1 MHASGVRASIR
12 SISVALGKSI
22 AESEMMTSDLDA
34 PPRASGPYDW
44 LWTAVFLSKIVAA
57 SAKMTPARINPCPPE
72 PENRISYRPL
82 IPLRPPL
89 FLLLQ
94 PRDHPVV
101 GLAVFGE
108 PLLLVENAHGEPPGG
123 LLRRQLVERDGRY
136 EGVLHP
142 EEHVRRALELVPP
155 PVRCG
160 TGVHDLDH
168 GEPLVLHRLD
178 DQPVQPGRVV
188 GGSAGDEARPR
199 PLREVGDVERRVD
212 VAVRH
217 GGGQVAGWSGRGV
230 LASRHPV
237 DVVVEYEQRD
247 VDIAPAG
254 VDEVV
259 PADCGGVDVAAD
271 HDDALVRLR
280 R

>member
-22 AESEMMTSDLDA
+22 SKSEMMTSDLDA

-44 LWTAVFLSKIVAA
+44 LWTAVFLSKMVAA

-108 PLLLVENAHGEPPGG
+108 PLLLVENAHGELPGG

-142 EEHVRRALELVPP
+142 EEHVRRALELVPAA
-155 PVRCG
+155 VRG
-160 TGVHDLDH
+160 GAGVDDLDH

-178 DQPVQPGRVV
+178 DQLVQTGRVV

-199 PLREVGDVERRVD
+199 ALRQFGDVERRVD

-217 GGGQVAGWSGRGV
+217 RGGQVAGRGRRGV
-230 LASRHPV
+230 LAPCHPV
-237 DVVVEYEQRD
+237 NEIVEDKNGD
-247 VDIAPAG
+247 VDVPAASG
-254 VDEVV
+254 DEVG
-259 PADCGGVDVAAD
+259 PADRRGAA
-271 HDDALVRLR
+271 AAA
-280 R
+280 